1 MRSTDLRILPRADV
15 TVTALGLGTA
25 PIGGLYA
32 PVDREAAVATI
43 RRALDAGLRQ
53 VDTAPLYG
61 LGRAEEMVGEALRG
75 RGRDGYVVSTKA
87 GRLIR
92 PLEPGETAY
101 APEFVDLPRVTQRW
115 DFSADGVR
123 TSLTES
129 LERIGIH
136 AVDILLLH
144 DPDDHELPAVETG
157 FPALRELREQGI
169 VRAIGAG
176 MNQAEMLARFVRRVD
191 LDVVLLAGRYTLLDQ
206 RGLDELLPLCH
217 DVGVG
222 VIVGGVYNS
231 GLLADPRPGGR
242 FDYQAAPADLVER
255 ARALDE
261 VCAGYGVPLKA
272 VALRFPFGHPAVVSV
287 LVGARSPAE
296 LDENLA
302 MFAHPVP
309 AALWA
314 ELHDRGLLDRRV
326 PLPDGD

>member
-1 MRSTDLRILPRADV
+1 MLPPDLRTLPRADV

-32 PVDREAAVATI
+32 PVDRRAAVATI

-61 LGRAEEMVGEALRG
+61 LGRAEELVGEALRG
-75 RGRDGYVVSTKA
+75 RSRADYVLSTKV

-92 PLEPGETAY
+92 PLEPGEAAY
-101 APEFVDLPRVTQRW
+101 APEFVDLPPVTQRW
-115 DFSADGVR
+115 DFSAEGVR
-123 TSLTES
+123 ASLAES
-129 LERIGIH
+129 LGRIGVD
-136 AVDILLLH
+136 AVDLLLVH
-144 DPDDHELPAVETG
+144 DPDEHEAPAVETG
-157 FPALRELREQGI
+157 FPALRELREAGT

-176 MNQAEMLARFVRRVD
+176 MNQAEMLTRFVRRVD

-231 GLLADPRPGGR
+231 GLLADPRPGSR
-242 FDYQAAPADLVER
+242 FDYQAAPAHVVER
-255 ARALDE
+255 ARALDAA
-261 VCAGYGVPLKA
+261 CAGYGVPLKA
-272 VALRFPFGHPAVVSV
+272 VALQFPFGHPAVVSV

-302 MFAHPVP
+302 MLAHPVP

-314 ELHDRGLLDRRV
+314 ELRDRGLLDRRV
-326 PLPDGD
+326 PLPDVD